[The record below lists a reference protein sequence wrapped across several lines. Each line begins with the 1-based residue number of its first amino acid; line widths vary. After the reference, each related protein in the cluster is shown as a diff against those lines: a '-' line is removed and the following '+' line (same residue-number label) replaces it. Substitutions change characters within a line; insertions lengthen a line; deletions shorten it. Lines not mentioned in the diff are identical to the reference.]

1 MDLEKPP
8 TSPKTATAT
17 RAAKDAERAS
27 ISASRK
33 KVSYGAQD
41 RRGPL
46 LWNSG
51 LERLTNQTRL
61 PGQPADAG
69 INLYY
74 EDLEWN
80 PLFGPGDP
88 SGIIRRDTDQNP
100 PRNMANAGGLILP
113 WCSNSREVRQKAII
127 VYRLGED
134 LDAIEDPLLYI
145 FQYYWDNVGYSL
157 PATFASFDEK
167 ISMGEGPSS
176 SLNVDFILGPAGDL
190 VARAWA

>member
-1 MDLEKPP
+1 M
-8 TSPKTATAT
+8 
-17 RAAKDAERAS
+17 
-27 ISASRK
+27 
-33 KVSYGAQD
+33 
-41 RRGPL
+41 
-46 LWNSG
+46 
-51 LERLTNQTRL
+51 
-61 PGQPADAG
+61 
-69 INLYY
+69 NLYY

-145 FQYYWDNVGYSL
+145 FQYYWDNVGYFL
-157 PATFASFDEK
+157 PATFGSFDEK
-167 ISMGEGPSS
+167 ISMGEGPSA
-176 SLNVDFILGPAGDL
+176 SLNVDFVLGPTGDL
-190 VARAWA
+190 VARARA